1 MDKGQYK
8 RPFDTNRRKGKCAM
22 PIIDPMYLYLI
33 EVLHNLDVLNQGVFL
48 LASIILG
55 LLVFMYVS
63 MKYDLPG
70 SDLSEMKKY
79 LKIVIGVWLVT
90 AIIAIFV
97 PTKDAMY
104 KMLLA
109 HYVTTDNIQLVNDA
123 IKVNLQDYLNMLGE
137 TVKNLR

>member
-1 MDKGQYK
+1 
-8 RPFDTNRRKGKCAM
+8 M

-33 EVLHNLDVLNQGVFL
+33 EVIHNIDVVNNIIFITSAFGVCAFGDL
-48 LASIILG
+48 YIIDEQAREGIRANKSKVAILFV
-55 LLVFMYVS
+55 VF
-63 MKYDLPG
+63 
-70 SDLSEMKKY
+70 
-79 LKIVIGVWLVT
+79 
-90 AIIAIFV
+90 AISGMAVVLI

>member
-1 MDKGQYK
+1 
-8 RPFDTNRRKGKCAM
+8 M

-33 EVLHNLDVLNQGVFL
+33 EVLHNIDVLNQGLFWL
-48 LASIILG
+48 LSIAMIILAFNCAFADEWEDENIAAG
-55 LLVFMYVS
+55 
-63 MKYDLPG
+63 KRW
-70 SDLSEMKKY
+70 
-79 LKIVIGVWLVT
+79 LKIVGVAWL
-90 AIIAIFV
+90 ASLMICIFV

-137 TVKNLR
+137 AVKNLR

>member
-1 MDKGQYK
+1 
-8 RPFDTNRRKGKCAM
+8 M

-70 SDLSEMKKY
+70 SDLSEVKKY

-123 IKVNLQDYLNMLGE
+123 IKVNLQDYFNMLGE

>member
-1 MDKGQYK
+1 
-8 RPFDTNRRKGKCAM
+8 M

-33 EVLHNLDVLNQGVFL
+33 EVLHNLDVLNN
-48 LASIILG
+48 
-55 LLVFMYVS
+55 LVFITLAFCTCAVIVLYVIDEQVREGIRVNKS
-63 MKYDLPG
+63 KVAFLFMAF
-70 SDLSEMKKY
+70 
-79 LKIVIGVWLVT
+79 VISAL
-90 AIIAIFV
+90 IAVLV